1 MSMLAKTE
9 SAPELTPATPAERM
23 LDNVFWR
30 GAAPRLSICVP
41 AYRYDVSDLIAAL
54 AACENAGLA
63 EIIVHDD
70 GTADHELLARMQY
83 EASRARIAVR
93 LIAANTNCGRAS
105 ARNRAIAH
113 ARADWVLL
121 LDADML
127 PDAEDFLTRYLDAIE
142 ASATPAVI
150 VGGYSLQQTG
160 WQTGKALHRWQAETS
175 ECIPAARRQ
184 EAPGRY
190 VFSSN
195 VLAHRAILDM
205 IPFDESF
212 SGWGW
217 EDTDW
222 GIRTSKFFPVL
233 HIDNTATHLG
243 LDTDADLMA
252 KYARSGEN
260 FARLVKAHPD
270 EARAMPLFR
279 MARRFRGLP
288 FRGVARE
295 IAGRVART
303 RYLPLALRGRALK
316 AWRAL
321 VYAEAL

>member
-1 MSMLAKTE
+1 MQTLATL
-9 SAPELTPATPAERM
+9 PPAAIPAEPAERV

-54 AACENAGLA
+54 AAYEDAGLA

-70 GTADHELLARMQY
+70 GTGDHDMLARMQY
-83 EASRARIAVR
+83 EASRQRIAVR
-93 LIAANTNCGRAS
+93 LVAADENRGRAA

-127 PDAEDFLTRYLDAIE
+127 PDEADFLTRYLDAMDR
-142 ASATPAVI
+142 AAAPAVI
-150 VGGYSLQQTG
+150 VGGYSLRHTSKHA
-160 WQTGKALHRWQAETS
+160 GKALHRWQAEAS
-175 ECIPAARRQ
+175 ECIPAERRQ

-195 VLAHRAILDM
+195 VLAHRSILDM

-212 SGWGW
+212 AGWGW

-222 GIRTSKFFPVL
+222 GIRAAKFFSVC

-243 LDTDADLMA
+243 LDTDAVLMS

-260 FARLVKAHPD
+260 FARLVKAHPE
-270 EARAMPLFR
+270 EARTMPLYR
-279 MARRFRGLP
+279 IAQRLRALPARGAARNLAGWAAQTRF
-288 FRGVARE
+288 
-295 IAGRVART
+295 
-303 RYLPLALRGRALK
+303 LPLALRGRALK